1 MHLSLATR
9 GYQLWQL
16 LRSSLHSVVEKEK
29 TAELCETHLTHGLE
43 PVRILKVAAGLK
55 SVVQGLEG
63 NRFVVLDGA
72 GFLHLYRDS
81 GIVEKKV
88 KAPVALAG
96 LVKVLGQLDAVSGF
110 VGWGPFGLALLRPD
124 FSLLWLSEPRKK
136 RVPEHNP
143 ICCMLVPDQ
152 EQLLVAEAGGGL
164 SLWKFHAGG
173 HLLVPFRPFL
183 QPEPSPRGALV
194 RLVLG
199 PETAQGSCCCFAVFS
214 SEVFTFDLHTWTF
227 TDVRRNLHKT
237 TIMDLVY
244 CGELKVTVTASR
256 DSTVKVWE
264 ADWQIRMVFLSHT
277 GPVTA
282 LALLPD
288 TTLVVSASQDGTM
301 RTWDL
306 QEAAQVGEVVLDCPG
321 PNQPLGQVTRLLP
334 PPDLGRPLLSLRV
347 SSVQLWRLRTLYSP
361 LAQLSAPVLH
371 LQVAPPPPGPM
382 QSPLQPP
389 LPTRLVCACADG
401 WVYLVSVVTGLT
413 VTALLL
419 QPDDCAAAVAYCLPW
434 EVLCV
439 LTRNGHLVF
448 ATSAC
453 CPMRVLHR
461 ERPPLPPGPRPCCLH
476 LYSHFSD
483 PKSASDTWEMV
494 RQRGAEVRTLDVANT
509 WKDKNRY
516 LTLVGH
522 TNGTLA
528 VLDLFSWKTT
538 FHTDAHCPTPVTAIE
553 STWNSVVTSGEDL
566 MVKVWR
572 IFPYAEESL
581 SLLCTFASCHRV
593 VALCILGRT
602 IAMAFEDPN
611 NATYSLVHLSLD
623 HGIRH
628 DHRPQDDPTDHIT
641 SLCCCPSL
649 KLYASSS
656 LDRTV
661 RIWTAKNRL
670 LRLMLL
676 DGTPQA
682 LAFCGN
688 SGDLVLALGSH
699 LCLIPHSLYLPTFY
713 LLKKLCQKTPK
724 VVDDP
729 PLPLTCHASLTTV
742 QLQRLTLQGTASCR
756 HPSRLSELA
765 LKPSPSTCG
774 TALPP
779 SPTTLQQP
787 EPEEDLEALIR
798 RDHDLQKLRLGL
810 VLPVRQILLSLWQH
824 QEAFENYLSAIYGVD
839 LKELSPGHATQ
850 GWCSMNLSLE
860 REASASSLFLKAEDH
875 LAPEATRISDTP
887 SDHPPRVSFPITP
900 TPQEVHSKASQL
912 LACSSLSSSLHLSL
926 DLQLQDLDRRQEWR
940 RKLEQPLKAPLQKP
954 IPLLLKRRPEELV
967 SKFQGFFPAI
977 LGSSAKPPLPI
988 QFPGCVP
995 NSVVLQQLWLC
1006 RELKELTSLSQ
1017 MLLCHQLPNQHQMIK
1032 AWGKVWPSLKRW
1044 LWRRKLILYGDKEE
1058 EEEQVS
1064 DSGSM
1069 NVQQVTVEGK
1079 QELQV
1084 LEQLLQR
1091 QTHGGSPL
1099 DNAERRQHAL
1109 HSMREER
1116 YRHLPAFLTFFV
1128 LQNWFKR
1135 LFPTF
1140 TLEAYPE
1147 MGTVDGLALQFMD
1160 LLGEASWTD
1169 RIHLLHAL
1177 QRLLPSMSQK
1187 LRDRLHDL
1195 MVFMLNQEEPPHL
1208 EDETQKKFVM
1218 LALQLL
1224 LSCSLESRE
1233 VIVQLLSYFLYSPV
1247 SCWPEIQSLLA
1258 KLGLC
1263 DPHGFLF
1270 KDMLTWV
1277 QGPDFFSKAL
1287 LHKRCQQKLEE
1298 LMQNMEMAD
1307 TTPPLTDTTSELLS
1321 ISAHPRLSKDTLLQ
1335 MPSISKAPTPTPP
1348 RLTMVALPREAEGKP
1363 GEIQLLMP
1371 SAQPLSLRPTRHM
1384 LSEIL
1389 LQFSSH
1395 VSHTSILEDSLPQEH
1410 SDWSRMQVLDLKAMD
1425 ALNFFCEQMS
1435 AREGFFQPERLER
1448 RFLDLHVGRS
1458 LLTGS
1463 TKVVVPQTKTG
1474 GRKGQYRIHRLQ
1486 EIQARVPARRTRAA
1500 AAWQRGPKPTQ
1511 PLGRIRALKLPL
1523 PRAELRPFPPGWP
1536 RPARPLPPLLLQP
1549 ALQRYFVP
1557 QSSDPDRYT

>member
-1 MHLSLATR
+1 MGGPRLSEHLPAASSSSNSQQVIHPSLATR

-16 LRSSLHSVVEKEK
+16 LRNSLHSVVEKEK
-29 TAELCETHLTHGLE
+29 TAELRETHLTHGLE
-43 PVRILKVAAGLK
+43 SVRILKVAAGVR

-63 NRFVVLDGA
+63 SHFVVLDGA
-72 GFLHLYRDS
+72 GFLHLYWDS
-81 GIVEKKV
+81 GIVQRKV

-96 LVKVLGQLDAVSGF
+96 LVMVPGQLDAVSGF

-124 FSLLWLSEPRKK
+124 FSLLWLSKPRRK

-143 ICCMLVPDQ
+143 IYCLLVPDR

-173 HLLVPFRPFL
+173 HLLVPFRPLL
-183 QPEPSPRGALV
+183 QPELHPRGTLV

-214 SEVFTFDLHTWTF
+214 SEVFTFDLHTWAF

-237 TIMDLVY
+237 AIMDLVH
-244 CGELKVTVTASR
+244 CGELKITVTASR

-334 PPDLGRPLLSLRV
+334 PPDLGRPLFSLRDF
-347 SSVQLWRLRTLYSP
+347 SVQLWRLRTLYSP

-371 LQVAPPPPGPM
+371 LQVAPPTPGPM
-382 QSPLQPP
+382 QSPLQPQ
-389 LPTRLVCACADG
+389 LPVRLVCACADG
-401 WVYLVSVVTGLT
+401 WVYLVSVATGLT
-413 VTALLL
+413 VTALPL
-419 QPDDCAAAVAYCLPW
+419 QPEDCAAAVAYCLPR
-434 EVLCV
+434 EILCV
-439 LTRNGHLVF
+439 LTLTGHLVF

-461 ERPPLPPGPRPCCLH
+461 ERPPPPPGPRPCCLH
-476 LYSHFSD
+476 LYSHLSD
-483 PKSASDTWEMV
+483 PKSAFDTWEMV
-494 RQRGAEVRTLDVANT
+494 RQRRAEVRTSDVAGA

-516 LTLVGH
+516 LTLVGR

-538 FHTDAHCPTPVTAIE
+538 FHTDAHCPNHVTAIE
-553 STWNSVVTSGEDL
+553 STWNSIVTSGGDL
-566 MVKVWR
+566 TVKVWR
-572 IFPYAEESL
+572 VFPYAEESL
-581 SLLCTFASCHRV
+581 SLLCTFASCHPV
-593 VALCILGRT
+593 VALCVLGRT

-611 NATYSLVHLSLD
+611 NATYSVVHLSLD
-623 HGIRH
+623 HGTRH

-641 SLCCCPSL
+641 GLCCCPSL

-656 LDRTV
+656 LDCSI

-670 LRLMLL
+670 LRLLLL
-676 DGTPQA
+676 DGPPQA
-682 LAFCGN
+682 LTFCGN
-688 SGDLVLALGSH
+688 SGDLALALGSR

-729 PLPLTCHASLTTV
+729 PLPLTCQASLTTV

-756 HPSRLSELA
+756 HPSRSSELA
-765 LKPSPSTCG
+765 LKPSLSTCG

-779 SPTTLQQP
+779 GSTTLQQP
-787 EPEEDLEALIR
+787 EPEEDLKALIR
-798 RDHDLQKLRLGL
+798 RDYDLQKLKLGL
-810 VLPVRQILLSLWQH
+810 VFPVQQIMLSLWQH
-824 QEAFENYLSAIYGVD
+824 QEAFENYLSAIYGTD
-839 LKELSPGHATQ
+839 LKKLSPGDETQ
-850 GWCSMNLSLE
+850 GWRSMNLSLE
-860 REASASSLFLKAEDH
+860 SEASASSLFPKAEDH
-875 LAPEATRISDTP
+875 LAPEAAGVPSTP
-887 SDHPPRVSFPITP
+887 SDHPLRVSFPITP

-926 DLQLQDLDRRQEWR
+926 DLQLQDLDRRQER
-940 RKLEQPLKAPLQKP
+940 RKKLEQLMKVPLQKP

-977 LGSSAKPPLPI
+977 LGSSAMVK
-988 QFPGCVP
+988 V
-995 NSVVLQQLWLC
+995 
-1006 RELKELTSLSQ
+1006 
-1017 MLLCHQLPNQHQMIK
+1017 
-1032 AWGKVWPSLKRW
+1032 WGKLWPSLKRW
-1044 LWRRKLILYGDKEE
+1044 LWRRKLILYEDEEEE

-1064 DSGSM
+1064 LDSGSM
-1069 NVQQVTVEGK
+1069 NVQQVTMEGK
-1079 QELQV
+1079 KELQV

-1091 QTHGGSPL
+1091 QTHGDSSL
-1099 DNAERRQHAL
+1099 DTAERRQHAL
-1109 HSMREER
+1109 SSLWEDR

-1147 MGTVDGLALQFMD
+1147 MGTVEGLALQFMD

-1187 LRDRLHDL
+1187 LRDRLYNL
-1195 MVFMLNQEEPPHL
+1195 VVLMLNQEEPPHL

-1258 KLGLC
+1258 KLGLH

-1277 QGPDFFSKAL
+1277 QGPDFFSKAI

-1307 TTPPLTDTTSELLS
+1307 TTPPLPDTTSELLS
-1321 ISAHPRLSKDTLLQ
+1321 TSAHPRLSKDTLL
-1335 MPSISKAPTPTPP
+1335 PSISEAPTPTSLRP
-1348 RLTMVALPREAEGKP
+1348 TTVALPREVEEKP

-1371 SAQPLSLRPTRHM
+1371 LAQPLSLRPTRHR

-1389 LQFSSH
+1389 GQFSAHISP
-1395 VSHTSILEDSLPQEH
+1395 TSILEDSLPLEH
-1410 SDWSRMQVLDLKAMD
+1410 SDWSRMQVLDLTAMD
-1425 ALNFFCEQMS
+1425 ALNFYCEQMGT
-1435 AREGFFQPERLER
+1435 RGGFFHPQRLER
-1448 RFLDLHVGRS
+1448 RFLDLHVDHS
-1458 LLTGS
+1458 A
-1463 TKVVVPQTKTG
+1463 KVVVPQTKTG
-1474 GRKGQYRIHRLQ
+1474 RRKGQYRIHRLQ
-1486 EIQARVPARRTRAA
+1486 EVQAQAPRRTKAV
-1500 AAWQRGPKPTQ
+1500 AWQRGPKPTQ
-1511 PLGRIRALKLPL
+1511 PLGRIRVLKLPL
-1523 PRAELRPFPPGWP
+1523 PRAEVRPFPPGWP
-1536 RPARPLPPLLLQP
+1536 RPASPLPPLLLQP
-1549 ALQRYFVP
+1549 ALQRYFAP